1 MNSELPA
8 GWTIERVRALSGD
21 ASAASLSFDRLVIVE
36 MAGKGDYEPLRP
48 DVILAF
54 HELCLVRD
62 DGEWFM
68 GQLDDDGSVICWASY
83 GSALAE
89 AIRASERH
97 PGSSVTFG
105 TRPLGGLPEALAIR
119 HNRAAAVW
127 EATAVS

>member
-1 MNSELPA
+1 MNSGLSA

-21 ASAASLSFDRLVIVE
+21 PSAAPLSFDRLVVVE
-36 MAGKGDYEPLRP
+36 TARQGDYEPLRP

-83 GSALAE
+83 GSDLAA
-89 AIRASERH
+89 AIRS
-97 PGSSVTFG
+97 
-105 TRPLGGLPEALAIR
+105 L
-119 HNRAAAVW
+119 
-127 EATAVS
+127 